1 MEIKD
6 FCDIHG
12 EPICVGDI
20 VKIIAGRSNY
30 VASGEVRE
38 LTKYEILLVND
49 KGIYNRYEL
58 EPDDTIEIISKY
70 KKEEAVDHSNVLRGH
85 GKYPWGCDKEPD
97 MVNHPPHYQSENGLE
112 VIDVIEAFTAD
123 LKGGEATNTGNVIK
137 YILRWAHKENP
148 LQDLKKARWYLDRL
162 IKLVEKRMEK
172 ENA

>member
-6 FCDIHG
+6 YCDIHG

-20 VKIIAGRSNY
+20 VKFADADNY
-30 VASGEVRE
+30 VFKGEVISLWKDQITYKSDMDG
-38 LTKYEILLVND
+38 LTYVRALGPNSM
-49 KGIYNRYEL
+49 
-58 EPDDTIEIISKY
+58 IEIVKKFKKSK
-70 KKEEAVDHSNVLRGH
+70 
-85 GKYPWGCDKEPD
+85 PD